1 MESQPAAFD
10 YQQRRDYTSLAHA
23 DPEFHQSE
31 PRASEIPGSSSEREP
46 PDRELIMQPSTSPL
60 AAWSLLS
67 ADMKDL
73 HPDAASA
80 L

>member
-10 YQQRRDYTSLAHA
+10 YQQRRDYTSLAHT

-31 PRASEIPGSSSEREP
+31 LQRSQAPLRKGNLL
-46 PDRELIMQPSTSPL
+46 DQELIMQPSTSPL

-73 HPDAASA
+73 HPDTASA

>member
-10 YQQRRDYTSLAHA
+10 YQQRRDYTSLAHT

-31 PRASEIPGSSSEREP
+31 LRRSPAPLPKGNL
-46 PDRELIMQPSTSPL
+46 PDRELIMPPSTSPL